1 MNATGRIPV
10 PVSILPREIQ
20 KLADAIGAMEFVI
33 LERVFGGGY
42 RLLSEPRDYLSALSR
57 NASTIGAEFHLLGQS
72 QFLDNFIIDAEEFW
86 ARGRDGRLHSGTWEE
101 VDDTGNAWPLEA
113 QALLRL
119 GHSYLVIE
127 HLAEK
132 HEERSVLLQA
142 AREHLLSE
150 EVLER
155 EVMRRTQALRQREEE
170 IAMRLLAAAG
180 TRDGE
185 TGGHVRRIGLY
196 ASAIGEALGWS
207 AARAADIR
215 VAAPMHDIGKIGIPD
230 AILLKPGHLTRDEY
244 EIMKQHTVIGAN
256 MLAGSAI
263 ELVEMGREIA
273 LCHHEKWDGGGY
285 PNGLSG
291 EDIPITARIVS
302 IVDVYDAM
310 VNRRVYKEPIPEID
324 VLKSMAL
331 AAGHDFDPKLFEVFV
346 SILPTIRAIR
356 DSMRDEPQ
364 PEV

>member
-1 MNATGRIPV
+1 
-10 PVSILPREIQ
+10 
-20 KLADAIGAMEFVI
+20 LADAIGAMEFVI

-42 RLLSEPRDYLSALSR
+42 RLLSEPRDYLLALSR
-57 NASTIGAEFHLLGQS
+57 SATATGAELHLLGQS
-72 QFLDNFIIDAEEFW
+72 PFLDNFIVDAEEFW
-86 ARGRDGRLHSGTWEE
+86 AQGRDGRLHSGTWEE
-101 VDDTGNAWPLEA
+101 VDEAGAFWPLEA
-113 QALLRL
+113 QALLRV

-132 HEERSVLLQA
+132 HQENSVLLQS

-150 EVLER
+150 EALER
-155 EVMRRTQALRQREEE
+155 EVLRRTQTLRRREEE

-196 ASAIGEALGWS
+196 AAAVGEALGWS
-207 AARAADIR
+207 AARTADIR

-230 AILLKPGHLTRDEY
+230 AILLKPGHLTHDEY
-244 EIMKQHTVIGAN
+244 QIMKQHTLIGAK
-256 MLAGSAI
+256 MLAGSDI

-291 EDIPITARIVS
+291 EGIPITARIVS

-310 VNRRVYKEPIPEID
+310 VNRRVYKEPIPEKE
-324 VLKSMAL
+324 VLNSMTL
-331 AAGHDFDPKLFEVFV
+331 AAGYDFDPKLLEVFLE
-346 SILPTIRAIR
+346 ILPTIRSIR
-356 DSMRDEPQ
+356 DSMQD
-364 PEV
+364 